1 MISQKQKKMKKSNVA
16 YFNSKLF
23 ETKLTE
29 SADFFTQKINDSGI
43 DSSMVKGF
51 KNFLKCFDDFLE
63 NIIKV
68 DNVEDYKIT
77 IYGGATLENG
87 TKIRATNNYHNRP
100 WFSNVAIS
108 MNPDELNYK
117 TDEGLCYGKI
127 LLMTKIEMKENSSF
141 NLALVQWY
149 DFKFQ
154 KNPFLYNCPL
164 LKLVELYNFIT
175 IETIDDVVH
184 IISRFE
190 KNNEYFVNK
199 YLF

>member
-1 MISQKQKKMKKSNVA
+1 MKKSNVA

-29 SADFFTQKINDSGI
+29 LTDFFTQKINDSRI

-100 WFSNVAIS
+100 
-108 MNPDELNYK
+108 
-117 TDEGLCYGKI
+117 
-127 LLMTKIEMKENSSF
+127 
-141 NLALVQWY
+141 
-149 DFKFQ
+149 
-154 KNPFLYNCPL
+154 
-164 LKLVELYNFIT
+164 
-175 IETIDDVVH
+175 
-184 IISRFE
+184 
-190 KNNEYFVNK
+190 
-199 YLF
+199 